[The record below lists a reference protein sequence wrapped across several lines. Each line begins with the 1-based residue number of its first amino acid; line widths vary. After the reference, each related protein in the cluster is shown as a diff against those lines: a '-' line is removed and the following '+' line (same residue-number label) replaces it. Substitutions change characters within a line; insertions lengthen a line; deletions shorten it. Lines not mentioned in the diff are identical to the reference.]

1 MELSV
6 LVLSVVVVDANV
18 VAVVDNV
25 VVIACRQEPRRM
37 RQCQKRRGAKR
48 EREKDIV

>member
-25 VVIACRQEPRRM
+25 VVIAC
-37 RQCQKRRGAKR
+37 
-48 EREKDIV
+48 